1 MFRPKRN
8 PTDRAATIV
17 RRKPSLDFSV
27 TGLIYCSMMMFMGL
41 AAINSQVSLLFGVFG
56 LMIGVLVVAGMIS
69 RLVLRRLKIARI
81 IPEQAEVGQPVTV
94 VYQFENKKRY
104 WPSVAVSLAEL
115 DGAEGFTKQPMSYML
130 HAAAGATA
138 SVPTELIPK
147 RRGVH
152 GLDRHQVST
161 SFPFGFI
168 KRAIERGT
176 KDSILIFPPLAKV
189 DRRLLQMCKS
199 AEKTGA
205 VMRPRQGGMDE
216 FYGVKEYRRGE
227 NPRMI
232 YWKRS
237 ARTGT
242 LVSKEMTQVSP
253 PRLILIV
260 DTFLKDEEPDTYAAV
275 ERTVAMAAS
284 LANQALEEGLLVG
297 LACWSGHWVTMQ
309 PERGKRHRLDILASL
324 ARLPRNREYNLSQV
338 MDHARLMLE
347 SSTTGVVFTPT
358 QVASGLDTGRSSL
371 VMVSPAN
378 DKTRAWFKFG
388 GNVDFHTCM
397 PADQQP
403 KLRYELEHGKK

>member
-1 MFRPKRN
+1 MFRAKRN
-8 PTDRAATIV
+8 PSDRAATIV

-56 LMIGVLVVAGMIS
+56 LMIGVLLVAGVIS
-69 RLVLRRLKIARI
+69 RLVLRRLRIGRI
-81 IPEQAEVGQPVTV
+81 IPEQAEVGLPVTV
-94 VYQFENKKRY
+94 VYQFENRKRY
-104 WPSVAVSLAEL
+104 WPSVAVALAEL

-130 HAAAGATA
+130 HAAAKATA
-138 SVPTELIPK
+138 LVPTELMPK

-152 GLDRHQVST
+152 GLDRYQVST

-168 KRAIERGT
+168 KRAIEKGQ
-176 KDSILIFPPLAKV
+176 KDSILIFPPLAHV

-227 NPRMI
+227 NPRLI

-237 ARTGT
+237 ARSGT

-253 PRLILIV
+253 PRLVLIV
-260 DTFLKDEEPDTYAAV
+260 DTMLKNEDADTYAAV
-275 ERTVAMAAS
+275 ERTIAMAAS
-284 LANQALEEGLLVG
+284 LASQAIEEGLLVG
-297 LACWSGHWVTMQ
+297 LVCWSGNWVTMQ

-324 ARLPRNREYNLSQV
+324 ASLPKNTEHNLSRV
-338 MDHARLMLE
+338 MDHARQLLE
-347 SSTTGVVFTPT
+347 VATTGVIFTPN
-358 QVASGLDTGRSSL
+358 QASMGFGDQRSSL
-371 VMVSPAN
+371 VIVSPASE
-378 DKTRAWFKFG
+378 KTKGWFKFNT
-388 GNVDFHTCM
+388 NVDFHTCM

-403 KLRYELEHGKK
+403 KLR